1 MSEKKENLNEI
12 ISANLKRIRRER
24 NLTLD
29 EMAGLTGV
37 SRSMLGQIE
46 RGESSPSVG
55 TLWKVAVGL
64 KISFTALMKEEQR
77 EARIIDNKALQA
89 LTNGDERF
97 RLYTV
102 FPFEPGR
109 NFEILYIEMDPGVR
123 SESMP
128 HETGTEEFTLVYEGE
143 LILEADGK
151 TYAVQ
156 EGQSIHYK
164 ADVPHAYG
172 NQGKKMVRLC
182 MVIYYQ

>member
-1 MSEKKENLNEI
+1 METLNEV

-29 EMAGLTGV
+29 DTAVMTGV

-55 TLWKVAVGL
+55 TLWKIAAGL
-64 KISFTALMKEEQR
+64 KISFTTLMKEEQR
-77 EARIIDNKALQA
+77 EAKIVDNRQKQA
-89 LTNGDERF
+89 LTNGDAGF

-109 NFEILYIEMDPGVR
+109 NFEILYIEIDSGVR
-123 SESMP
+123 SDSSP
-128 HETGTEEFTLVYEGE
+128 HEPGTEEFTMVYEGE
-143 LILEADGK
+143 LTLTVDEK
-151 TYAVQ
+151 VYTVK

-164 ADVPHAYG
+164 ADAAHAYE
-172 NQGKKMVRLC
+172 NRAKTMVKLC
-182 MVIYYQ
+182 MVISYL